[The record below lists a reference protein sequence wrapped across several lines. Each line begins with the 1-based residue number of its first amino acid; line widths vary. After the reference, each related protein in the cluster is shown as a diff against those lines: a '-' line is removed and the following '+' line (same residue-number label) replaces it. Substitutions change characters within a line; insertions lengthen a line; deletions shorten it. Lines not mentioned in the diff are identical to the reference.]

1 MTGMIERSIFNDL
14 SVAYG
19 AAFLI
24 HKDMNFTI
32 QNIQISRVVATEYYT
47 CNGENIGCPGFIFV
61 GKNFYE
67 SNTCASDLST
77 KYR

>member
-14 SVAYG
+14 SVTYG

-32 QNIQISRVVATEYYT
+32 QNIQISRVVATGYYT
-47 CNGENIGCPGFIFV
+47 CNGENIGGTCFIFV
-61 GKNFYE
+61 GKNFYV
-67 SNTCASDLST
+67 SNTCTFDLST